1 MINKVIK
8 QTKMIYFFGE
18 RNEHGVFS
26 NFYPIKFQVVSS
38 LVGHEESIEVEHAEK
53 AIMWLK
59 AILFKD
65 FETANKIKSECRP
78 NVCKQL
84 GRKVIG
90 FNQDIWDQYVEL
102 IANYVVKTKFSSSQ
116 TLKNYLLSTND
127 EIIAEASHN
136 DRIWGI
142 GIGVK
147 DAKSGKPWNGQNILG
162 KAIMNARSE
171 LKTELENSEC

>member
-1 MINKVIK
+1 
-8 QTKMIYFFGE
+8 MIYFFGE
-18 RNEHGVFS
+18 EDEYGVFS
-26 NFYPIKFQVVSS
+26 NFYRVKFQVVSS
-38 LVGHEESIEVEHAEK
+38 LVGHEETIEVEHAEQ

-65 FETANKIKSECRP
+65 FETANKIKSEYRP
-78 NVCKQL
+78 NVCKRL

-90 FNQDIWDQYVEL
+90 FDQDIWDQYVQC

-116 TLKNYLLSTND
+116 TLKNYLLATND
-127 EIIAEASHN
+127 EIIAEASRN

-147 DAKSGKPWNGQNILG
+147 CAKSGKPWNGQNILG
-162 KAIMNARSE
+162 KAIMNARFE
-171 LKTELENSEC
+171 LRAELQNSEC